1 MGADGWLGV
10 GWPTEYGGQGRTV
23 LEQFVFFDEATRAG
37 APVPMIALNTVGP
50 TLMRHG
56 SKEQKDFFLPR
67 ILAGEL
73 DVAIG
78 YTEPGSGTDLASL
91 STKAERQGDELVVN
105 GNKIFTTGGL
115 TADYIWLA
123 VRTNPDAA
131 KHKGI
136 TILLVD
142 TKTPGF
148 TATPIVTVGGEVT
161 SATYYEDLHVPV
173 SMVVGEIDAGWQLIT
188 SQLNHERVALA
199 AMGGRSLELFE
210 AVRTWC
216 KEQTAADGTRL
227 IDIPWVRLALA
238 RVCAR
243 LEALKLLNWRMAWK
257 TEVGQLTPADAS
269 SGKVYGS
276 ETDIE
281 SYRLL
286 LEIIGRAGFLDKD
299 SAGAELAGVARAG
312 LPVGT
317 RPHLR
322 RRAPTR
328 CSARSS
334 PRPRSDCPEGSA
346 DMDFTPTEEQE
357 AVRPLAAQ
365 LLATATHPD
374 TGIGGFDEAL
384 WSRLVDGGLLGLAVD
399 EKLGGGGLPLAVA
412 LRRRG
417 RGRPARRRAL
427 PSYRC
432 LLLLVCWRT
441 RR

>member
-1 MGADGWLGV
+1 LYLDYTPSQHELKDQLRSYFGELLTPAIKQALAQEGHGGPTAVEVRQKMGADGWLGI

-56 SKEQKDFFLPR
+56 SQEQKDLFLPQ
-67 ILAGEL
+67 ILAGNL

-91 STKAERQGDELVVN
+91 RTRADRQGDEFVVN
-105 GNKIFTTGGL
+105 GNKVYTTGGL

-123 VRTNPDAA
+123 VRTNPDVA

-142 TKTPGF
+142 TKSAGF
-148 TATPIVTVGGEVT
+148 SATPIVTVGGEVT
-161 SATYYEDLHVPV
+161 SATYYEDVHVPV

-216 KEQTAADGTRL
+216 TTQTDAQGNRL
-227 IDIPWVRLALA
+227 IDVPWVKLTLA
-238 RVCAR
+238 RVYAR

-286 LEIIGRAGFLDKD
+286 LEILGRAGFLAKG
-299 SAGAELAGVARAG
+299 SAGAELAGVLEKAYRGAPVRTFGGGSNEVQREILVQTALG
-312 LPVGT
+312 LP
-317 RPHLR
+317 
-322 RRAPTR
+322 
-328 CSARSS
+328 
-334 PRPRSDCPEGSA
+334 
-346 DMDFTPTEEQE
+346 
-357 AVRPLAAQ
+357 
-365 LLATATHPD
+365 
-374 TGIGGFDEAL
+374 
-384 WSRLVDGGLLGLAVD
+384 
-399 EKLGGGGLPLAVA
+399 
-412 LRRRG
+412 RG
-417 RGRPARRRAL
+417 KR
-427 PSYRC
+427 
-432 LLLLVCWRT
+432 
-441 RR
+441 